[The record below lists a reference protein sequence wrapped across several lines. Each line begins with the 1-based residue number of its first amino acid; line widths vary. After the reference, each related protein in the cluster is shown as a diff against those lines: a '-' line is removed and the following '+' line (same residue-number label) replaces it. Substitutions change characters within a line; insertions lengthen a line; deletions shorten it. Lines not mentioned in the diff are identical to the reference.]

1 LDDEAMTASG
11 IRGADDLQGLVE
23 HLADELG
30 RSVVVNDPTVHVLC
44 TSRHFGD
51 EDEVRIRAVLQ
62 HDAGP
67 AASMHVLDHGVAQ
80 WSRAGMIEGNAA
92 IGMRP
97 RLCVPLR
104 ERGELLGL
112 LMVIDAERTL
122 TAAEIARIEEVSK
135 AAAAVL
141 YRTRVHDDA
150 DRSQWELTL
159 LHALGADA
167 VTRAAAVP
175 ALLREPA
182 LAGLGAVVVTVV
194 EVPRSAASPAEVELA
209 LRHVVESVTRQRP
222 PRTLG
227 VVTAER
233 GILVQ
238 AAARLDRSRA
248 VEQAERLTHAVA
260 RLLGR
265 REHAVAGI
273 GTTVAGI
280 DEAWQSYARACA
292 AARGARL
299 IPASTG
305 VLTWDDLG
313 AYAVLLQVPDAEL
326 TPALVPAPLA
336 RLLRHEKAPR
346 LVETLRVFLDRAGS
360 IPRTAEE
367 LHLHRTTLYYRLE
380 QIREIT
386 ALDLDDGRAR
396 LLLHMGLLVDEL
408 AGQRALADNPPSTG
422 RQTPLM

>member
-1 LDDEAMTASG
+1 VTADVNRAGGDE
-11 IRGADDLQGLVE
+11 LQNLVE
-23 HLADELG
+23 RLAEELG
-30 RSVVVNDPTVHVLC
+30 RSVVVNDPTVHMLC

-80 WSRAGMIEGNAA
+80 WSHAGMIGSNET

-112 LMVIDAERTL
+112 LMVIDAEHTL
-122 TAAEIARIEEVSK
+122 TGPEIARIEEVSK

-141 YRTRVHDDA
+141 YRERVHDDA
-150 DRSQWELTL
+150 DRSRWEQTL
-159 LHALGADA
+159 LQALGSDA
-167 VTRAAAVP
+167 VTRAAALQ
-175 ALLREPA
+175 ALAREADP
-182 LAGLGAVVVTVV
+182 AGLGEVVVTVV
-194 EVPRSAASPAEVELA
+194 EVPRSAASPAEIELA
-209 LRHVVESVTRQRP
+209 LRHVVESITRQQP

-227 VVTAER
+227 VVTPER

-238 AAARLDRSRA
+238 AALRLDRSRA
-248 VEQAERLTHAVA
+248 IEQADRLARTVG

-265 REHAVAGI
+265 PEVAAAGI

-280 DEAWQSYARACA
+280 GEAWESYGRACA

-299 IPASTG
+299 IPASSG
-305 VLTWDDLG
+305 VLAWDDLG
-313 AYAVLLQVPDAEL
+313 AYGVLLQVPDAEL
-326 TPALVPAPLA
+326 TSALVPGPLL

-346 LVETLRVFLDRAGS
+346 LVETLRAFLEHAGS
-360 IPRTAEE
+360 ISRTAEE